1 MTQTMTR
8 TLYDRLGGGAGL
20 RKIAN
25 DLVDAHLQNP
35 TIAPRFGKSDPDTV
49 KRLAYEFFAA
59 GSGGTETYT
68 GRDLRTIHGGMNV
81 SEEEFVTTV
90 DDVMKVLLANGV
102 GQREQEEVLAIF
114 WALKGDVLRI

>member
-8 TLYDRLGGGAGL
+8 TLYDRLGGGPGL
-20 RKIAN
+20 RKIAS
-25 DLVDAHLQNP
+25 DLVDEHLRNP
-35 TIAPRFGKSDPDTV
+35 VIAPRFSKSDPETV

-68 GRDLRTIHGGMNV
+68 GRDLRTIHSGMNV
-81 SEEEFVTTV
+81 SEEEFVATG
-90 DDVMKVLLANGV
+90 DDVLKVLQANGV

-114 WALKGDVLRI
+114 WTLKGDVLRI

>member
-20 RKIAN
+20 RKIAS
-25 DLVDAHLQNP
+25 DLVDEHMRNP
-35 TIAPRFGKSDPDTV
+35 LIAPRFSQSNPDEV

-59 GSGGTETYT
+59 GSGGTEAYT
-68 GRDLRTIHGGMNV
+68 GRDLRTAHAGMNV
-81 SEEEFVTTV
+81 SEEEFVATV
-90 DDVMKVLLANGV
+90 DDVMKVLRANGV
-102 GQREQEEVLAIF
+102 GQREQEEVLGIF

>member
-1 MTQTMTR
+1 MTR

-20 RKIAN
+20 RKIAS
-25 DLVDAHLQNP
+25 DLVDEHLRNP
-35 TIAPRFGKSDPDTV
+35 VIAPRFSKSDPEMV

-68 GRDLRTIHGGMNV
+68 GRDLRTIHSGMNV
-81 SEEEFVTTV
+81 SEEEFVATV
-90 DDVMKVLLANGV
+90 DDVLKVLHANGI

-114 WALKGDVLRI
+114 WTLKGDVLRI